1 MSATK
6 VLTTLAKL
14 ALACAVLAVG
24 WMMASPGS
32 TATWPL
38 WGQVQSAAA
47 ALTRAFPLERPAFA
61 AVILLFGAASLL
73 ASAPLSVKARS
84 RPKSPAIPGGSA
96 VDVSAPVEAEATA
109 EATPLTEP
117 AAAEFPEAVMVA
129 EPAPDAMQEPVS
141 GPVLLH
147 TIAPEPAPE
156 HVRGPLSLDDEEYE
170 ARQAL
175 AVSAD
180 AADRSRLADL
190 LKKRGD
196 VAESEGRLD
205 EAMSAYEESIAL
217 RREVLVASPEDAR
230 EQRWLWTTL
239 ESLAE
244 CREDRGH
251 RTRAAALFRESVSA
265 GIRAVALAPQKAH
278 YPQELQETR
287 ARLAALEA
295 QLAV

>member
-14 ALACAVLAVG
+14 AFACAVLAVG